1 MAPAARRK
9 SRRRSGTEGT
19 VVLWCADRQAAPT
32 PRIFWII
39 ARIMTWA
46 RLGAPSGMQIYPM
59 IAGKDDTGLG

>member
-1 MAPAARRK
+1 
-9 SRRRSGTEGT
+9 
-19 VVLWCADRQAAPT
+19 VLWCADRQAAPT